1 MSSFTSD
8 SYLGVETRNRLQLL
22 TEWLSATDVRITAV
36 GDVDMSTAHEFSDYV
51 FRRAGNCKRLVL
63 DMTLVSFFDCAGF
76 SALQYI
82 DERCRTAGVTWLV
95 QPAHS
100 VTRVVDFC
108 EPRSGLPISTS
119 GEFES
124 ACA

>member
-1 MSSFTSD
+1 MCISNAD
-8 SYLGVETRNRLQLL
+8 SYLGVETRSRLQLL
-22 TEWLSATDVRITAV
+22 TEWVSTTDVRITAV
-36 GDVDMSTAHEFSDYV
+36 GDVDMSTAPEFSDYV

-63 DMTLVSFFDCAGF
+63 DMTAVNFFDCAGF

-82 DERCRTAGVTWLV
+82 DERCRTAGVGWLI
-95 QPAHS
+95 QPS
-100 VTRVVDFC
+100 YCVMRVTEFC
-108 EPRSGLPISTS
+108 EPRNTLPISTS